1 MYMNLSK
8 LWEILRTEEPG
19 MLQPTGSQKVGH
31 DTVIPPNVQGGRGW
45 GVKFPQLKTAGLLY
59 LISVVLPSFL
69 MFQISF

>member
-1 MYMNLSK
+1 
-8 LWEILRTEEPG
+8 
-19 MLQPTGSQKVGH
+19 MLQPTGSQNVGH

-69 MFQISF
+69 LFQISF

>member
-1 MYMNLSK
+1 
-8 LWEILRTEEPG
+8 
-19 MLQPTGSQKVGH
+19 MLQPMGSQKVGH

-69 MFQISF
+69 LFQISF